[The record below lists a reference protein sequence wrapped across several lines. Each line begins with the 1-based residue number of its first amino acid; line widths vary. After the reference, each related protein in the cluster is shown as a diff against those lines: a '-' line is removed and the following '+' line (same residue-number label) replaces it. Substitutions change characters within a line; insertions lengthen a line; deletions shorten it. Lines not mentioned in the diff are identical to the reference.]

1 MSAAGRRGVMDLDAV
16 SPNDPGADLVRDRG
30 SLVSYLREAF
40 QVNAADRQSSPR
52 VDHGVLNDFVQS
64 IQPWSRERVPL
75 PRRLRRA
82 LWITIPVELF
92 WAIWLATIVTGAT
105 SCDGPICTVATLNHH
120 AAALLACGVFSIA
133 GLAGLVPT
141 TRGFAKCNGIEV
153 IGLTIVSAAGGAAL
167 LGVAALVIGA
177 LIALAILATF
187 VLAATA
193 TSRRETDYARART
206 PFPIAP
212 TGGANPFRTHRA
224 ERSDQRQVA
233 EPAPSA
239 PFGVD
244 RDSPGFS

>member
-1 MSAAGRRGVMDLDAV
+1 MDLEMANR
-16 SPNDPGADLVRDRG
+16 NDPGSDLVRDQG
-30 SLVSYLREAF
+30 SLVSYLRMAF
-40 QVNAADRQSSPR
+40 QVNTAHRQSSPR
-52 VDHGVLNDFVQS
+52 VDDGVLDDFLQS
-64 IQPWSRERVPL
+64 VQPWSRERVPL

-82 LWITIPVELF
+82 LWVTIPLELF

-120 AAALLACGVFSIA
+120 AAALLACGVFCIA

-141 TRGFAKCNGIEV
+141 TRGFARCNGIEV
-153 IGLTIVSAAGGAAL
+153 IGLAIVSAAGGAAL
-167 LGVAALVIGA
+167 LGAAALLIGA
-177 LIALAILATF
+177 LIVLALIATF
-187 VLAATA
+187 VLASTA

-212 TGGANPFRTHRA
+212 TRGANPFRTHRA
-224 ERSDQRQVA
+224 ERSDQGQVA

-239 PFGVD
+239 PVGVD

>member
-1 MSAAGRRGVMDLDAV
+1 MVPDHGTGPRPEPPYGRSR
-16 SPNDPGADLVRDRG
+16 SDLVRDQQ
-30 SLVSYLREAF
+30 LAAHFEAPTTPPPA
-40 QVNAADRQSSPR
+40 VTK
-52 VDHGVLNDFVQS
+52 VDMAFCTTSCRAV
-64 IQPWSRERVPL
+64 QPWSRERVPL
-75 PRRLRRA
+75 PRQLRRA

-141 TRGFAKCNGIEV
+141 TRGFARCNGIEV
-153 IGLTIVSAAGGAAL
+153 IGLAIVSAAGGAAL

-177 LIALAILATF
+177 LVALGILATF
-187 VLAATA
+187 VLASTA

-212 TGGANPFRTHRA
+212 RGANPFRTHRA
-224 ERSDQRQVA
+224 EHSDQGQVA
-233 EPAPSA
+233 
-239 PFGVD
+239 
-244 RDSPGFS
+244 